1 MFQFYILARL
11 VNPGL
16 LGGLNEDI
24 YGSKEPYK
32 VVIRQMGRSFMQ
44 VIFLD
49 TCEVFKIK
57 VNSLIFDNF
66 DSKTML
72 YLFEPGLTVDEPLEN
87 NGCATI
93 LTVSPNERR
102 CISISFFCEPH
113 YVYSFLFTLYY
124 THYFLSCFPFL

>member
-1 MFQFYILARL
+1 MFQFYILFRL
-11 VNPGL
+11 VNIEL

-24 YGSKEPYK
+24 YGSKDPYK
-32 VVIRQMGRSFMQ
+32 VVVRQVGRSLMQ
-44 VIFLD
+44 VIFPD
-49 TCEVFKIK
+49 TCEVFLTDAQ
-57 VNSLIFDNF
+57 SQIFVYF

-102 CISISFFCEPH
+102 CISISYSCEPH
-113 YVYSFLFTLYY
+113 CVYSFLFTLHY
-124 THYFLSCFPFL
+124 TNYFLSLF

>member
-1 MFQFYILARL
+1 MFQFYILFIL
-11 VNPGL
+11 VNLEL

-32 VVIRQMGRSFMQ
+32 VVIRQVGSAFMQ

-49 TCEVFKIK
+49 TCEVFKIG
-57 VNSLIFDNF
+57 VHSLIFDCF

-72 YLFEPGLTVDEPLEN
+72 HLYEPGLSVDQPMEN

-102 CISISFFCEPH
+102 FISPS
-113 YVYSFLFTLYY
+113 Y
-124 THYFLSCFPFL
+124 